1 MSLLDALHF
10 LKKSWDNV
18 SEQTIINCFRKAKFC
33 LNEGPEDDSPEED
46 QLERFDDDD
55 LPTCAELDGEP
66 LLNDEVNEI
75 DVNETSIDENI
86 ESYSNISC
94 KEVLECFYKLKGFF
108 NQYLPERLESVLN
121 IEEDLYLGMDN
132 CKKQRKITD
141 FFKKN

>member
-1 MSLLDALHF
+1 VSLLDALHF

-94 KEVLECFYKLKGFF
+94 KEVLECFY
-108 NQYLPERLESVLN
+108 N
-121 IEEDLYLGMDN
+121 
-132 CKKQRKITD
+132 
-141 FFKKN
+141 